1 MCIKIFFL
9 HFFHLNS
16 WYADAAR
23 QVSMLTFLC
32 LLPEASVQVLMS
44 TFASFL
50 FLYDRSEMLWTRFYA
65 HGMGWNREIQMD
77 RFWCPPLP
85 HFYFWRLVLKCKWK
99 RNWCSSLPIPCLLI
113 GYSTKLHMTS
123 WFHAFL
129 DLFFFIDVLVSDSS
143 SQVLM
148 LTFAYFLLLWLIHR
162 CI

>member
-1 MCIKIFFL
+1 MCIKIFFI

-50 FLYDRSEMLWTRFYA
+50 FLYDRSEMHLNTFLCPRLLSSY
-65 HGMGWNREIQMD
+65 HGMGWNREIQ
-77 RFWCPPLP
+77 
-85 HFYFWRLVLKCKWK
+85 
-99 RNWCSSLPIPCLLI
+99 
-113 GYSTKLHMTS
+113 
-123 WFHAFL
+123 
-129 DLFFFIDVLVSDSS
+129 VLVP
-143 SQVLM
+143 
-148 LTFAYFLLLWLIHR
+148 TFASFLLLKASAQMHMEKELVLIFANSLPLNGLAPT